1 MTERQ
6 INDIINNA
14 FMLCTEHEMNTMIGG
29 MTVNVTVPDALWDLV
44 SLGMM
49 GSLSSRSLSDLD
61 SSSDHG
67 FLFFTFL
74 AGAPVPLG
82 AGGFLTLGAP
92 V

>member
-1 MTERQ
+1 M
-6 INDIINNA
+6 
-14 FMLCTEHEMNTMIGG
+14 F
-29 MTVNVTVPDALWDLV
+29 TVTVTVPDALWDLV